1 MRIKS
6 QVEACFEFVDIYW
19 YRPRIVWMMIIVLA
33 MFFLMAS
40 RLFYLQIIRGEHYY
54 TLSENNCIRLQR
66 VKPFRGLICDRNGRI
81 LVENRPSFDL
91 RIIPRDA
98 KPLETTLDNL
108 ARYLHL
114 PVEDL
119 ALRVSQSAGSYSY
132 RPVTLME
139 DISRTDLAMVSA
151 HRFDLPGVIIDC
163 NPRRHYLY
171 DGFAAHLIGYLGEIT
186 ADELNSGGFKH
197 KQRGDTIGRAGI
209 EKVYDQDLS
218 GLPGGRVVQVNA
230 IGQLMKI
237 LDTVPPASGHDIHL
251 TIDYDLQKKA
261 NELLLGLCGA
271 VVAMDPFTGEVL
283 AMASSPVYSQNSF
296 ADGISIQ
303 EWDEVMCDPGRPMF
317 DKALQGEYPPAS
329 TYKIVTAI
337 AGLEEGLC
345 DTGQTVFCPGKY
357 KFGNRYYGCWK
368 EHGHGSLN
376 LIDAISESCDVYF
389 YQLARRLGVDQL
401 ASYARACGLGA
412 KTGIDLG
419 AESSGL
425 VPTSQWKQ
433 RRFGVPWQAGETLS
447 IAIGQGYNLATPL
460 QMVVLTAAVAN
471 GGTLYR
477 PSIIST
483 VRSVEGTD
491 IMTESPEKVGVLP
504 VSPEN
509 LAIVKKGLWKV
520 VNSEK
525 GTARRY
531 VSSNHVEMSGKT
543 GTAQVISRKADDHE
557 IHRKD
562 AIRPHAWF
570 VGYAPSE
577 NPQIAVAVLI
587 EHGGAGSSTAGPIA
601 REVMLSWLSPE
612 IETEITAAAVG
623 ADIVDYTDAGSA
635 SEGAGRKLISESLRS
650 E

>member
-1 MRIKS
+1 MRKKY
-6 QVEACFEFVDIYW
+6 QAQTCFEFVDIYW
-19 YRPRIVWMMIIVLA
+19 YRRRIAWMMIIVMI

-40 RLFYLQIIRGEHYY
+40 RLFYLQIVRGEHYY

-81 LVENRPSFDL
+81 IVENRPSFDL
-91 RIIPRDA
+91 RIIPKDA
-98 KPLETTLDNL
+98 KPIETTLDCL
-108 ARYLHL
+108 ARHL
-114 PVEDL
+114 DVPFEDL
-119 ALRVSQSAGSYSY
+119 ALRVAQSTGGYGY

-139 DISRTDLAMVSA
+139 DISRNDLATVSA
-151 HRFDLPGVIIDC
+151 HRFDLPGVVIDC

-171 DGFAAHLIGYLGEIT
+171 DGFATHLIGYLGEINT
-186 ADELNSGGFKH
+186 DELGSDKFRH
-197 KQRGDTIGRAGI
+197 KQRGDFIGRAGI
-209 EKVYDQDLS
+209 EKVYDQYLS
-218 GLPGGRVVQVNA
+218 GTPGGRVVQVNA

-237 LDTVPPASGHDIHL
+237 LDTVQPVSGHHLHL
-251 TIDYDLQKKA
+251 TIDYELQQKA
-261 NELLLGLCGA
+261 HELLADKNGA
-271 VVAMDPFTGEVL
+271 VVAMDPSTGEIL
-283 AMASSPVYSQNSF
+283 AIASSPSF
-296 ADGISIQ
+296 NPNLFVDGISRK
-303 EWDEVMCDPGRPMF
+303 EWDEVMHHPGRPMF
-317 DKALQGEYPPAS
+317 DKAAQGEYPPAS

-345 DTGQTVFCPGKY
+345 EPHQTVFCPGKY

-376 LIDAISESCDVYF
+376 IVDAISESCDVYF
-389 YQLARRLGVDQL
+389 YQLSRRIGVDLL

-412 KTGIDLG
+412 KTGIDLEM
-419 AESSGL
+419 ESSGL
-425 VPTSQWKQ
+425 IPTSEWKL

-447 IAIGQGYNLATPL
+447 IAIGQGYNLTTPL
-460 QMVVLTAAVAN
+460 QMLLLTAAVAN

-477 PSIIST
+477 PFIVRSI
-483 VRSVEGTD
+483 RSVEGTD
-491 IMTESPEKVGVLP
+491 IMTALPEKTGKLP
-504 VSPEN
+504 VSSEN

-531 VSSNHVEMSGKT
+531 VHSNHVEMSGKT
-543 GTAQVISRKADDHE
+543 GTAQVVSRKVDHE

-562 AIRPHAWF
+562 VIRPHAWF

-601 REVMLSWLSPE
+601 REMMFSWLHPE
-612 IETEITAAAVG
+612 PKTDITTTAGAAA
-623 ADIVDYTDAGSA
+623 AIVDAEFS
-635 SEGAGRKLISESLRS
+635 SIPEFL
-650 E
+650 